1 MNITVCLG
9 MIRLFEIVFHIKVLV
24 IVITPILSAEYAQK
38 KPEDPIVNISINLLT
53 YHRTEHW
60 YFCSALRTEQ
70 PAVLCRKASKWR
82 LPRCLE
88 ESEYLFYITIR
99 EKCYVLLLAG

>member
-38 KPEDPIVNISINLLT
+38 KPEDPNVNISINLLT
-53 YHRTEHW
+53 
-60 YFCSALRTEQ
+60 
-70 PAVLCRKASKWR
+70 
-82 LPRCLE
+82 
-88 ESEYLFYITIR
+88 
-99 EKCYVLLLAG
+99 